1 MITSSGNACVKEV
14 MQLNQKARARSERG
28 LFVAE
33 GVRMFEE
40 VPADRIERVYLAKR
54 AERELYEAYG
64 ARLAGLSVETV
75 ADDVFD
81 RMCDTKTP
89 QGILCLVRQFAYSAE
104 DLSGAAKSGGA
115 PLFLLL
121 ENLQDPGNLGTIF
134 RTGEAAGV
142 SGILMSRECVDV
154 YNPKVI
160 RATMGSVC
168 RVPFL
173 YTDDL
178 CGAIRALREGGV
190 SVYAA
195 HLDGTA
201 YYDAFDYRAGC
212 AFLIGNEGNGLRGET
227 AACADSL
234 MKIPMA
240 GRVESLN
247 AAVAASLLMYEA
259 ARQRRNGRA

>member
-1 MITSSGNACVKEV
+1 MITSNGNASVKEV
-14 MQLNQKARARSERG
+14 IQLNQKAKARSESG

-40 VPADRIERVYLAKR
+40 VPADRIERVYVAKR
-54 AERELYEAYG
+54 AERELYGTYG
-64 ARLAGLSVETV
+64 EKLAGLSAQIV

-81 RMCDTKTP
+81 RMCDTRAP
-89 QGILCLVRQFAYSAE
+89 QGVLCLVRQFAHDAQTMRE
-104 DLSGAAKSGGA
+104 AAQKDGA

-121 ENLQDPGNLGTIF
+121 EDLQDPGNLGTIF

-142 SGILMSRECVDV
+142 SGILMSRGTVDV

-160 RATMGSVC
+160 RATMGSIC

-178 CGAIRALREGGV
+178 CGAVRALQQGGV
-190 SVYAA
+190 GVYAA
-195 HLDGTA
+195 HLGGTA
-201 YYDAFDYRAGC
+201 FYDDFDYRAGC
-212 AFLIGNEGNGLRGET
+212 AFLIGNEGNGLRRET
-227 AACADSL
+227 ADCADSL
-234 MKIPMA
+234 LKIPMA

-259 ARQRRNGRA
+259 ARQRRRG

>member
-1 MITSSGNACVKEV
+1 MITSSGNASVKEV
-14 MQLNQKARARSERG
+14 IQLNRKAKARNESG

-40 VPADRIERVYLAKR
+40 VPADRIEQVYLAKR
-54 AERELYEAYG
+54 AERELREAYG
-64 ARLAGLSVETV
+64 AKLSGLSVEIV

-89 QGILCLVRQFAYSAE
+89 QGILCLVRQFSYSAQAVL
-104 DLSGAAKSGGA
+104 DAAGRDGA

-121 ENLQDPGNLGTIF
+121 EDLQDPGNLGTIF

-142 SGILMSRECVDV
+142 SCILMSRESVDI

-178 CGAIRALREGGV
+178 RGAIRTLQDGGV

-195 HLDGTA
+195 HLGGGKC
-201 YYDAFDYRAGC
+201 YDAFDYRSGC
-212 AFLIGNEGNGLRGET
+212 AFLIGNEGNGLREET

-234 MKIPMA
+234 VKIPMA

-259 ARQRRNGRA
+259 ARQRRHGRA

>member
-1 MITSSGNACVKEV
+1 MITSSGNASVKEV
-14 MQLNQKARARSERG
+14 IQLNQKAKARSESG

-40 VPADRIERVYLAKR
+40 IPADRIERVYVAKR
-54 AERELYEAYG
+54 AERELYDTYG
-64 ARLAGLSVETV
+64 EKLAGLSAQTV

-81 RMCDTKTP
+81 RMCDTRTP
-89 QGILCLVRQFAYSAE
+89 QGVLCLVRQFAHDAQTMRE
-104 DLSGAAKSGGA
+104 AAQKDGA

-121 ENLQDPGNLGTIF
+121 EDLQDPGNLGTIF

-142 SGILMSRECVDV
+142 SGILMSRGTVDV

-178 CGAIRALREGGV
+178 RGAVRALQKGGV

-195 HLDGTA
+195 HLGGTA
-201 YYDAFDYRAGC
+201 FYDAFDYRAGC
-212 AFLIGNEGNGLRGET
+212 AFLIGNEGNGLRRET
-227 AACADSL
+227 ADCADGL
-234 MKIPMA
+234 LKIPMA

-247 AAVAASLLMYEA
+247 AAVAAALLMYEA
-259 ARQRRNGRA
+259 ARQRRQG